1 MSIGAV
7 KEASPGIFADSTLET
22 QPNMIHLT
30 NLNTGRRE
38 TTVAGNANV
47 DEVAV
52 GGDEVSVGD
61 PDFEIDHI

>member
-1 MSIGAV
+1 
-7 KEASPGIFADSTLET
+7 
-22 QPNMIHLT
+22 MIHLT